1 MIVRSLRW
9 RLLLAAAAAIMVA
22 LAVAWLV
29 MTFLFE
35 RHLERRLEAELVR
48 DGHRIAAALELAPD
62 GAPVILTSPADPRL
76 QTPAGGY
83 YWQASNAAG
92 AARSRSLWDAEL
104 PAPAP
109 GAVDG
114 ANWRLRRANGPF
126 ARPVVLLER
135 VVEPDP
141 GRPGVLIQLAQDTA
155 PLATA
160 RGEFGRETAFF
171 LILLWLVLSA
181 AAWVQVHLGL
191 RPLARVRGDLARL
204 RDNPSA
210 RLERADLREIQ
221 PLTDAINALA
231 ASRERDLE
239 AVRRRAAD
247 LAHGLKT
254 PLAAMTA
261 QSRRAREAGASEAAD
276 GLDRA
281 IAAIGRTV
289 EAELVR
295 VRAAVIRSEP
305 GGHAD
310 VRETAERLVN
320 VLEHTDRGSG
330 LVFNL
335 DLPAGLQLGIHSG
348 DLSEILGAVLENA
361 ARFARRQVWITAEAG
376 PEWTR
381 LIVEDDGPGIPE
393 ADLRTALARGGRLD
407 EARAGS
413 GLGLSIARE
422 LVEATGGAMDLSAS
436 PNGGLKV
443 DFTWVKQTGQ
453 APTGR

>member
-1 MIVRSLRW
+1 MRSLRW
-9 RLLLAAAAAIMVA
+9 RLLTAAAAAVLAA

-29 MTFLFE
+29 MTLLFE

-48 DGHRIAAALELAPD
+48 DGHRIVAALALAPD
-62 GAPVILTSPADPRL
+62 GAPVIQNAPADPRL

-92 AARSRSLWDAEL
+92 AVRSRSLWDAEL
-104 PAPAP
+104 PAPTA
-109 GAVDG
+109 AVDG
-114 ANWRLRRANGPF
+114 GDWRLRRADGPYGE
-126 ARPVVLLER
+126 PVAILER
-135 VVEPDP
+135 MIAPDP
-141 GRPGVLIQLAQDTA
+141 DGPGVLVQLAQDTG
-155 PLATA
+155 PLASA
-160 RGEFGRETAFF
+160 RAEFGRETALF
-171 LILLWLVLSA
+171 LILLWGVLSA

-191 RPLARVRGDLARL
+191 RPLARVRGDLSRL
-204 RDNPSA
+204 NDNPSA

-231 ASRERDLE
+231 DSRERDLE
-239 AVRRRAAD
+239 AARRRAAD

-261 QSRRAREAGASEAAD
+261 QSRRAREAGAHEAAD

-281 IAAIGRTV
+281 IGAVGRAI
-289 EAELVR
+289 EAEMAR
-295 VRAAVIRSEP
+295 VRAAVIRREP

-320 VLEHTDRGSG
+320 VLEHTDRGG
-330 LVFNL
+330 VIVFTL
-335 DLPAGLQLGIHSG
+335 DLPAGLQLAVRPG

-361 ARFARRQVWITAEAG
+361 VRFARRQVWITGAAG

-381 LIVEDDGPGIPE
+381 LSIEDDGPGIPE
-393 ADLRTALARGGRLD
+393 ADRRTALSRGGRLD
-407 EARAGS
+407 EAGAGS

-422 LVEATGGAMDLSAS
+422 LVEATGGGLALSSS
-436 PNGGLKV
+436 PKGGLKV
-443 DFTWVKQTGQ
+443 DFTWTTA
-453 APTGR
+453 APKA